1 MAVIRVERNE
11 NYTHMS
17 NYHLR
22 DKSLSLRAIG
32 LLSKMLSLPPEWDYT
47 VSGLAAICKEGRD
60 AVRATLMELETAG
73 YMVRQQT
80 HTEAGTFGKI
90 DYTVYER
97 PMVPPLTE
105 NPTTVNPTTVAPTT
119 AAPMTVQPLTENPST
134 VKPTTETPLTEN
146 PAQINKDLNKDLPKN
161 PPIVPPRGRV
171 RRPPKKEP
179 DWNPE
184 LFDAFWKSYPR
195 GESKQ
200 AAIAAW
206 DKLMPDDDLIDKMA
220 TALKRQKKSAEWL
233 RGVGIPYASTWL
245 NQRRWEDDLSK
256 LGAAQEAPSTGG
268 DGEMEVQVWS

>member
-1 MAVIRVERNE
+1 MAVIRVEKNS

-80 HTEAGTFGKI
+80 HTEAGTFGKNEYI
-90 DYTVYER
+90 VYER
-97 PMVPPLTE
+97 PRG
-105 NPTTVNPTTVAPTT
+105 A
-119 AAPMTVQPLTENPST
+119 PLTENPST
-134 VKPTTETPLTEN
+134 VKPTTEEPLTEN
-146 PAQINKDLNKDLPKN
+146 SAQINKDLPKN

-171 RRPPKKEP
+171 RKPPKKEP

-184 LFDAFWKSYPR
+184 LFAAFWKSYPR

-220 TALKRQKKSAEWL
+220 KALKRQKKSAEWL

-256 LGAAQEAPSTGG
+256 LGTAQEAHSTGG
-268 DGEMEVQVWS
+268 NGEMEVQVWS

>member
-22 DKSLSLRAIG
+22 DKALSLRAIG

-80 HTEAGTFGKI
+80 HTEAGTFGKNEYI
-90 DYTVYER
+90 VYER
-97 PMVPPLTE
+97 PRG
-105 NPTTVNPTTVAPTT
+105 A
-119 AAPMTVQPLTENPST
+119 PLTENPST
-134 VKPTTETPLTEN
+134 VEPSTVQPTTEEPLTEN
-146 PAQINKDLNKDLPKN
+146 STQINKDLNKDLLKN

-171 RRPPKKEP
+171 RRPPRKEP
-179 DWNPE
+179 DWNPK
-184 LFDAFWKSYPR
+184 LFAAFWKSYPR

-245 NQRRWEDDLSK
+245 NQQRWEDDLSK
-256 LGAAQEAPSTGG
+256 LGISQEASATGG